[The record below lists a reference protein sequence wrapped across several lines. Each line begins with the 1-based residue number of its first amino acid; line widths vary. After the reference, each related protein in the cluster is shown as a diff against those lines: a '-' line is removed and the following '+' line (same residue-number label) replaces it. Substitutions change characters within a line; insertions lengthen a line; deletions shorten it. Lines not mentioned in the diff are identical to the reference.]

1 MLTLIS
7 LLEHVRCRYYSDI
20 CLCSTIYKDISIKI
34 ISRHIVQPLLGSVVK
49 RHVESPVPV
58 HGAGDVVGE
67 VVVGVLQGLV

>member
-1 MLTLIS
+1 M
-7 LLEHVRCRYYSDI
+7 
-20 CLCSTIYKDISIKI
+20 
-34 ISRHIVQPLLGSVVK
+34 VQPLLGSVVE